1 MALFH
6 QELIV
11 TMIAATAI
19 PAGSVV
25 VLDNAGKA
33 AIAAADSTA
42 EEVVGVAHVGAA
54 EAGDPVTVALP
65 GCAKI
70 VGVTP
75 VAGSEPVFGD
85 RLCLA
90 ANGEVTCLAA
100 GSAPEANAVCIGY
113 ALANGIEPE
122 NMVKAR
128 IVDPFTIVAVTE

>member
-1 MALFH
+1 MSLFH

-11 TMIAATAI
+11 TMVAATAI
-19 PAGSVV
+19 PAGAVV

-33 AIAAADSTA
+33 AIAAADATA
-42 EEVVGVAHVGAA
+42 DAVVGVAHVGAA

-85 RLCLA
+85 RLCVA

-100 GSAPEANAVCIGY
+100 GATPEANAVCIGY
-113 ALANGIEPE
+113 ALADGIEPE

-128 IVDPFTIVAVTE
+128 LVEPFTIVSATE